1 MLRRIEKRE
10 LRIKIKLREI
20 VIENRKL
27 WRKSNIVNLRFEK
40 DKCKFERRNI
50 RKSKKSNIKNRKH
63 KTELRKV
70 AVRINRE

>member
-27 WRKSNIVNLRFEK
+27 WRKSNIVKLRFEK
-40 DKCKFERRNI
+40 DKSKFERRDI